1 MCHHFL
7 KILSSLASI
16 MLLVF
21 FLPCSLFSS
30 VSCAGSFSS
39 THFLNVSIL
48 QVFFS
53 WGLFLPH
60 TICILYVILTMP
72 TALIIMYILITLS
85 SKSLLHLS
93 LLSFRLTCII
103 TTKYILCTRYYVK
116 QFTYIPH
123 IPLMK
128 KTLIANPVLLTH
140 THTHTKQWIKPT
152 ENSNMNS
159 SFPLLPPCHSFQCT
173 SSRWECN
180 SYPIVQEARHHPLHT
195 S

>member
-60 TICILYVILTMP
+60 TICILHVILTMP

-140 THTHTKQWIKPT
+140 THTHKT
-152 ENSNMNS
+152 MN
-159 SFPLLPPCHSFQCT
+159 
-173 SSRWECN
+173 
-180 SYPIVQEARHHPLHT
+180 
-195 S
+195 